1 MPRTSRRR
9 LVFVTLACA
18 ATVISACSAHTS
30 TPLSKR
36 QRSVQASDTNVKF
49 KNCEQQCTGTI
60 NGAAY
65 AIDLPKKW
73 NGTLLLYS
81 HGYRFAAPAPPDY
94 SLPET
99 NAQVSSTDST
109 GDASDPLS
117 QYLLNAG
124 YALAGSAYKSN
135 GWAVADGVQAGKDL
149 HAKFVQLVGAPKRTY
164 VWGDSLGGLI
174 TEILAEQNPAWVD
187 GAAPMCG
194 VVAGPNLNF
203 DLALDVAFA
212 IKALIDPK
220 LKLTGYTSAADASAN
235 WNHAS
240 TAVQDA
246 AGDVEGGGTAKVML
260 ISALVDA
267 PDKTADLD
275 GSDGVSQLQARI
287 TSVLTALA
295 FGTSGRY
302 EIEQRVGGNPSDNSK
317 ADYAARVSAG
327 EASTIA
333 AVGGNVGQLIA
344 KLDAAPRITADSAAR
359 DAFEKLGD
367 TTGDLTVPTLTMHT
381 EYDPLVLVQNE
392 RVFAGR
398 VQSHHD
404 SGKLVQLFIAP
415 PAKYGATG
423 APYGAGH
430 CVFSDQQ
437 REALITTLDSWVRS
451 DVYPVPAGVAGQFG
465 GGVDAAYVPTAW
477 PDASAS

>member
-1 MPRTSRRR
+1 
-9 LVFVTLACA
+9 
-18 ATVISACSAHTS
+18 
-30 TPLSKR
+30 
-36 QRSVQASDTNVKF
+36 
-49 KNCEQQCTGTI
+49 
-60 NGAAY
+60 
-65 AIDLPKKW
+65 
-73 NGTLLLYS
+73 
-81 HGYRFAAPAPPDY
+81 
-94 SLPET
+94 
-99 NAQVSSTDST
+99 
-109 GDASDPLS
+109 
-117 QYLLNAG
+117 
-124 YALAGSAYKSN
+124 
-135 GWAVADGVQAGKDL
+135 
-149 HAKFVQLVGAPKRTY
+149 
-164 VWGDSLGGLI
+164 
-174 TEILAEQNPAWVD
+174 
-187 GAAPMCG
+187 
-194 VVAGPNLNF
+194 
-203 DLALDVAFA
+203 
-212 IKALIDPK
+212 
-220 LKLTGYTSAADASAN
+220 
-235 WNHAS
+235 
-240 TAVQDA
+240 
-246 AGDVEGGGTAKVML
+246 
-260 ISALVDA
+260 
-267 PDKTADLD
+267 
-275 GSDGVSQLQARI
+275 
-287 TSVLTALA
+287 VLTALA

-392 RVFAGR
+392 RVFAAR